1 MFDCEVILLSYLLPI
16 LQTLLTKKHIFHAII
31 QYIGESQIICIIFIL
46 NWIIENK
53 NFSKFWKSH
62 MLTKGVQL

>member
-31 QYIGESQIICIIFIL
+31 QYIGESQIICIIL
-46 NWIIENK
+46 NWIIEDK